1 MRVDAHNCEAYER
14 PTDMPSRK
22 GPVCASV
29 VGASLFCFGLV
40 AFPAVAFAYR
50 PFDGTDAA
58 VADPG
63 QIEMEFQPMGFE
75 QEGSRN
81 ALIGPANV
89 FNYGFAPRWEAV
101 LQGQLESQIAPSSR
115 ESLTSNEAFLKYI
128 ARPGV
133 LQDQSGPSIA
143 TEFGAILPN
152 VGVPGA
158 IKPSWNWIISQRF
171 DWGTLH
177 LNFALN
183 EMSDPRTDLFLDM
196 IIEGPANWTVRPVA
210 EVFSDSML
218 GGPQTLS
225 GLVGLIWQ
233 VREDLALDIAVR
245 HATTAG
251 HEVNELRAGVTFA
264 FPVDQ
269 GHAEPASAAKA
280 LHPTR

>member
-1 MRVDAHNCEAYER
+1 
-14 PTDMPSRK
+14 MPSRNRSIW
-22 GPVCASV
+22 ASV
-29 VGASLFCFGLV
+29 MGASLFCCGL
-40 AFPAVAFAYR
+40 AACPTAALAYR

-63 QIEMEFQPMGFE
+63 QVEIEFQPIGFE

-81 ALIGPANV
+81 ALIAPANV
-89 FNYGFAPRWEAV
+89 FNYGSAPGWEAV
-101 LQGQLESQIAPSSR
+101 LQGQLESQIAPSSH
-115 ESLTSNEAFLKYI
+115 ESLTANEAFLKYI
-128 ARPGV
+128 VRPGV

-143 TEFGAILPN
+143 TEFGVILPN
-152 VGVPGA
+152 VGAPSA
-158 IKPSWNWIISQRF
+158 IKPSWNWIVSQRF

-177 LNFALN
+177 LNVALN

-196 IIEGPANWTVRPVA
+196 IVEGPSKWTIRPVA
-210 EVFSDSML
+210 EIYSDSLL
-218 GGPQTLS
+218 GGPQTFS

-233 VREDLALDIAVR
+233 VRDDLSLDIAVR

-264 FPVDQ
+264 FPIDQ
-269 GHAEPASAAKA
+269 AQAEPANSAKA